1 MFKINAESFNVGV
14 LELQRQ
20 IDKVYKYQ
28 VTTQDGVC
36 CSEIKARYPVYT
48 LVLGAVDQ
56 TDYDRLYDV
65 LQRGG
70 GVFTCTLPYNQK
82 DIVIEATIDVEQ
94 DGILFV
100 EAGGL
105 RRWDGMSIT
114 IKGINPLEV

>member
-36 CSEIKARYPVYT
+36 RSEIKARYPVYT

-70 GVFTCTLPYNQK
+70 GAFTCTLPYNQK